1 MSASLLDV
9 LPGSDDDRASQRLLA
24 FGLLAAAPTVAA
36 GLSDWLHADRRA
48 RRVGLVHAAVN
59 STAISLYGLSLLARR
74 AGRRRIGVGLG
85 LAGGVT
91 ATAGGFL
98 GGHLSLATDTALR
111 SSRDVLGC
119 AADAGR

>member
-9 LPGSDDDRASQRLLA
+9 LPGSSDDRASQRLLA
-24 FGLLAAAPTVAA
+24 FGLLVAAPTIAA
-36 GLSDWLHADRRA
+36 GWSDWLHADPRA

-59 STAISLYGLSLLARR
+59 TSAISLYGLSLLARR
-74 AGRRRIGVGLG
+74 AGRRRLGVGLG

-91 ATAGGFL
+91 ATAGGFF

-111 SSRDVLGC
+111 SSRDVLG
-119 AADAGR
+119 